1 MTPRGERVEVVTI
14 AAGHRAMHR
23 LAEMGIIPGAKV
35 EVVQGQPGCPLLLA
49 IHDTRLAIERGIAS
63 KVLVQPVVPQHQV
76 TPAATPYACS
86 L

>member
-1 MTPRGERVEVVTI
+1 
-14 AAGHRAMHR
+14 
-23 LAEMGIIPGAKV
+23 
-35 EVVQGQPGCPLLLA
+35 LLLA